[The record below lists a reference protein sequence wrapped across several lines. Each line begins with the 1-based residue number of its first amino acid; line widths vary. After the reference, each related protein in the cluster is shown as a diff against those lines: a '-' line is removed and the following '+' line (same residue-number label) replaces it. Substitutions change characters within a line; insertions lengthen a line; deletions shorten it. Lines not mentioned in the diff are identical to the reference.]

1 MVEKVENLHILISLQ
16 GFLVFLLFIALKNYP
31 SYIQNGQN
39 ELNHSDVFSLLKL
52 EGKKNSQHFHHVNVY
67 KQVSHKVDE
76 LCEEVHEAHE
86 AAEVLGFVDPP
97 GSKARI
103 RNLIEII

>member
-1 MVEKVENLHILISLQ
+1 M
-16 GFLVFLLFIALKNYP
+16 FINK
-31 SYIQNGQN
+31 
-39 ELNHSDVFSLLKL
+39 
-52 EGKKNSQHFHHVNVY
+52 
-67 KQVSHKVDE
+67 VSHKVDE

-103 RNLIEII
+103 RNLIEIIGVVNYFRLSICRYSGGSSRFSPTSFLGTSTHVLQPT

>member
-39 ELNHSDVFSLLKL
+39 ELNQS
-52 EGKKNSQHFHHVNVY
+52 EHFCLA
-67 KQVSHKVDE
+67 Q
-76 LCEEVHEAHE
+76 
-86 AAEVLGFVDPP
+86 
-97 GSKARI
+97 I
-103 RNLIEII
+103 RR

>member
-1 MVEKVENLHILISLQ
+1 M
-16 GFLVFLLFIALKNYP
+16 FINK
-31 SYIQNGQN
+31 
-39 ELNHSDVFSLLKL
+39 
-52 EGKKNSQHFHHVNVY
+52 
-67 KQVSHKVDE
+67 VSHKVDE
-76 LCEEVHEAHE
+76 LCEVVHEAHE